1 VWATRARCSWPSSW
15 CSELDYPGP
24 VQRLI
29 DELRR
34 LPGVG
39 PKSAQR
45 IAFHLLKGTRE
56 DAARLGSAVSSLL
69 ESIRLCRVC
78 NAVTDADECG
88 HCSDPARSDRLV
100 CVVEE
105 PHNLHAVERTR
116 DFRGR
121 YHVLHG
127 ALSPLAGIG
136 PDELKLAG
144 LLERVRNGGVEE
156 VILATSPTVEGEATA
171 VYLAKILKPLG
182 VKVTRIAM
190 GVPVGADLEWADEV
204 TMAKA
209 LEGRR
214 EY

>member
-1 VWATRARCSWPSSW
+1 VQ
-15 CSELDYPGP
+15 DYPAP
-24 VQRLI
+24 LAALV

-34 LPGVG
+34 LPGIG
-39 PKSAQR
+39 QKTAQR
-45 IAFHLLKGTRE
+45 LAFHLMKAPEGEVQRL
-56 DAARLGSAVSSLL
+56 AAALAGFRAAL
-69 ESIRLCRVC
+69 RLCTVC
-78 NAVTDADECG
+78 NAVAEGELCAY
-88 HCSDPARSDRLV
+88 CADPARSDRTL

-105 PHNLHAVERTR
+105 PLNLVVVERTR

-127 ALSPLAGIG
+127 ALSPLSGVG
-136 PDELKLAG
+136 PEELRIEG
-144 LLERVRNGGVEE
+144 LLERVRRGGVEE

-171 VYLAKILKPLG
+171 VYLARLLKPLG

-190 GVPVGADLEWADEV
+190 GVPVGADLDWADEV
-204 TMAKA
+204 TLAKA

>member
-1 VWATRARCSWPSSW
+1 M
-15 CSELDYPGP
+15 DYPAP
-24 VQRLI
+24 VSRLI

-34 LPGVG
+34 LPGIG

-45 IAFHLLKGTRE
+45 IAFHLLRAPRE
-56 DAARLGSAVSSLL
+56 DSTRLAEAVGTLLDGIRTCSA
-69 ESIRLCRVC
+69 C
-78 NAVTDADECG
+78 NAFTDRELCES
-88 HCSDPARSDRLV
+88 CSDPQRSERTI

-105 PHNLHAVERTR
+105 PHDLVAVEKTR

-127 ALSPLAGIG
+127 ALSPLSGVG
-136 PDELKLAG
+136 PDELRVEG
-144 LLERVRNGGVEE
+144 LLARVRAGGVEE

-171 VYLAKILKPLG
+171 VYLARLLKPLG
-182 VKVTRIAM
+182 VRVTRIAM
-190 GVPVGADLEWADEV
+190 GVPVGSDLEWADEV

-214 EY
+214 DY

>member
-1 VWATRARCSWPSSW
+1 M
-15 CSELDYPGP
+15 DYPAP
-24 VQRLI
+24 LARLI
-29 DELRR
+29 DELQR

-45 IAFHLLKGTRE
+45 IAFHLLKGTAA
-56 DAARLGSAVSSLL
+56 DAERLSQAVAELLGSIQVCA
-69 ESIRLCRVC
+69 RC
-78 NAVTDADECG
+78 NAFTDREVCATCT
-88 HCSDPARSDRLV
+88 DPARSDRVV

-105 PHNLHAVERTR
+105 PYNLHTIERTR

-127 ALSPLAGIG
+127 ALSPLQGIG
-136 PDELKLAG
+136 PDELRLRG
-144 LLERVRNGGVEE
+144 LLDRVRAGGVEE

-171 VYLAKILKPLG
+171 VYLARILKPLA

-190 GVPVGADLEWADEV
+190 GIPVGSDLDWADEV

>member
-1 VWATRARCSWPSSW
+1 M
-15 CSELDYPGP
+15 
-24 VQRLI
+24 
-29 DELRR
+29 
-34 LPGVG
+34 G

-45 IAFHLLKGTRE
+45 IAFHLLKGTQE
-56 DAARLGSAVSSLL
+56 DSARLAGAVSSLL
-69 ESIRLCRVC
+69 QSIRLCRVC
-78 NAVTDADECG
+78 NAVTDAEVCS
-88 HCSDPARSDRLV
+88 HCSDPARSEKV
-100 CVVEE
+100 ICVVEE

-127 ALSPLAGIG
+127 SLSPLAGIG
-136 PDELKLAG
+136 PDELKLTG
-144 LLERVRNGGVEE
+144 LLERVRQGGVEE
-156 VILATSPTVEGEATA
+156 IILATSPTVEGEATA
-171 VYLAKILKPLG
+171 VYLAKVLKPLG
-182 VKVTRIAM
+182 VRVTRIAM

>member
-1 VWATRARCSWPSSW
+1 V
-15 CSELDYPGP
+15 DYPGP
-24 VQRLI
+24 VARLI
-29 DELRR
+29 DALRG
-34 LPGVG
+34 LPGIG

-45 IAFHLLKGTRE
+45 IAFHVLKAPRE
-56 DAARLGSAVSSLL
+56 DAERLAAAIAELHVGMRMCS
-69 ESIRLCRVC
+69 VC
-78 NAVTDADECG
+78 NAVTDREVCAT
-88 HCSDPARSDRLV
+88 CSDAGRSDRV
-100 CVVEE
+100 ICVVEE
-105 PHNLHAVERTR
+105 PHNLVAVERTR

-127 ALSPLAGIG
+127 SLSPLQGVG
-136 PDELKLAG
+136 PDQLKVQG
-144 LLERVRNGGVEE
+144 LLDRIRAGGVDE

-171 VYLAKILKPLG
+171 VFLARLLKPLG

-190 GVPVGADLEWADEV
+190 GVPVGSDLEWADEV

>member
-1 VWATRARCSWPSSW
+1 V
-15 CSELDYPGP
+15 EYPAP
-24 VQRLI
+24 VARLI
-29 DELRR
+29 DELRK

-45 IAFHLLKGTRE
+45 IAFHLLKSE
-56 DAARLGSAVSSLL
+56 PPEVARLGEAVSQLL
-69 ESIRLCRVC
+69 QDIRLCGTC
-78 NAVTDADECG
+78 NAITDRELCDFCT
-88 HCSDPARSDRLV
+88 DPARSDRTI

-105 PHNLHAVERTR
+105 PHNLLAVERTR

-127 ALSPLAGIG
+127 SLSPLSGIG
-136 PDELKLAG
+136 PEELRLQG
-144 LLERVRNGGVEE
+144 LLDRVRPGGVEE

-171 VYLAKILKPLG
+171 VYLARLLKPLG
-182 VKVTRIAM
+182 VRVTRIAM
-190 GVPVGADLEWADEV
+190 GIPVGSDLEWADEV
-204 TMAKA
+204 TMAKS

>member
-1 VWATRARCSWPSSW
+1 M
-15 CSELDYPGP
+15 DYPGP
-24 VQRLI
+24 LARLI
-29 DELRR
+29 DELRA

-45 IAFHLLKGTRE
+45 IAFHLLKGTRD
-56 DAARLGSAVSSLL
+56 DAQRLASAIGELL
-69 ESIRLCRVC
+69 DALRTCSRCH
-78 NAVTDADECG
+78 AVTDQEVCATC
-88 HCSDPARSDRLV
+88 CDPARSDRVL

-105 PHNLHAVERTR
+105 PHNLLAVERTR

-127 ALSPLAGIG
+127 ALSPLQGVG
-136 PDELKLAG
+136 PDELKIQG
-144 LLERVRNGGVEE
+144 LLERVREGAVEE

-171 VYLAKILKPLG
+171 VFLARLLKPLG
-182 VKVTRIAM
+182 VRVTRIAM
-190 GVPVGADLEWADEV
+190 GVPVGSDLEWADEV

>member
-1 VWATRARCSWPSSW
+1 V
-15 CSELDYPGP
+15 EYPAP
-24 VQRLI
+24 VARLI
-29 DELRR
+29 DELRK

-45 IAFHLLKGTRE
+45 IAFHLLKSE
-56 DAARLGSAVSSLL
+56 APDVARLGEAVSQLL
-69 ESIRLCRVC
+69 QDIRLCGTC
-78 NAVTDADECG
+78 NAITDRELCDFCT
-88 HCSDPARSDRLV
+88 DPGRSDRTI

-105 PHNLHAVERTR
+105 PHNLLAVERTR

-127 ALSPLAGIG
+127 SLSPLSGVG
-136 PDELKLAG
+136 PDELRLQG
-144 LLERVRNGGVEE
+144 LLDRVRQGGVEE

-171 VYLAKILKPLG
+171 VYLARLLKPLG
-182 VKVTRIAM
+182 VRVTRIAM
-190 GVPVGADLEWADEV
+190 GIPVGSDLEWADEV
-204 TMAKA
+204 TMAKS